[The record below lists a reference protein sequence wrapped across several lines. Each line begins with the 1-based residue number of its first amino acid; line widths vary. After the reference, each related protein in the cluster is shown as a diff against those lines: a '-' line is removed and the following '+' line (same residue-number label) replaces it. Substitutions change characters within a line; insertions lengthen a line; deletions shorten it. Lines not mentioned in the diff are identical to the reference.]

1 MRQFFIVLG
10 LISFL
15 ASIATAQS
23 TSYGVDLNKSNL
35 SWTGYKVLGKHY
47 GPIQLASGTL
57 EFSGST
63 LKGGDFVI
71 DMTSIDCEDLSGGS
85 KDKLVGHLKS
95 EDFFGVDNH
104 PKAMFK
110 IKNTKKSGANT
121 YEVTGDLTIKG
132 ITHPVTFPATVEV
145 TGNMTKAS
153 ADIKVDRTKYDI
165 KYRSGSFFDGLG
177 DKAINNEFD
186 MKVSLVVNTAVK

>member
-1 MRQFFIVLG
+1 MRQFFILTSLMV
-10 LISFL
+10 FL
-15 ASIATAQS
+15 FSMAQAQTAA
-23 TSYGVDLNKSNL
+23 YGVDVNKSAL

-47 GPIQLASGTL
+47 GPIQLASGML
-57 EFSGST
+57 EFAGST

-95 EDFFGVDNH
+95 DDFFGVDNH

-110 IKNTKKSGANT
+110 IKNAKKTGNST
-121 YEVTGDLTIKG
+121 YDITGDLTIKG
-132 ITHPVTFPATVEV
+132 ITHSVTFPATVEV

-186 MKVSLVVNTAVK
+186 MKVNLVVNAAVK